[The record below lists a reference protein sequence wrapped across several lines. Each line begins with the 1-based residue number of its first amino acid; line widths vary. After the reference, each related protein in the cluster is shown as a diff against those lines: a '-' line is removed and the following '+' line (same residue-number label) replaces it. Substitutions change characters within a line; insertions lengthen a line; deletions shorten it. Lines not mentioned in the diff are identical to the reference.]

1 MNRSSPRDV
10 RAALALTEQRRRE
23 RLRAAEQDHFERTRH
38 SLIFDG
44 HQLGHVKPTAQTQA
58 KLRADPIV
66 RLVANETLTR
76 EQGRAAVEIRGIY
89 ERVAAGL
96 LARTSDPATRSTGTM
111 PQMPE
116 RTALL
121 HARRYLPW
129 ARYLAG
135 SSIPERPASGGRCA
149 AALEVA
155 VDVIIEGRALG
166 QCDGAR
172 RWRNGTA
179 GKLLAYALAVYTDM
193 AGWERNRDKIAAF
206 EAWWG
211 KRRETGRRSIP
222 PAP

>member
-1 MNRSSPRDV
+1 MNRHTPRDV
-10 RAALALTEQRRRE
+10 RTALALTEQRRRE

-44 HQLGHVKPTAQTQA
+44 HQLGHVKPTAETQA

-96 LARTSDPATRSTGTM
+96 LARTSDPATRSAGTT

-121 HARRYLPW
+121 HAQRYLPW

-135 SSIPERPASGGRCA
+135 SAQSERPAKGGRCA
-149 AALEVA
+149 PALEVA
-155 VDVIIEGRALG
+155 IDVIIEGRALG
-166 QCDGAR
+166 QCDAAR

-179 GKLLAYALAVYTDM
+179 GKLLAYALAVYADL
-193 AGWERNRDKIAAF
+193 AGWERNRDAIAAF
-206 EAWWG
+206 ERWWQERHAA
-211 KRRETGRRSIP
+211 RRRR
-222 PAP
+222 